1 MERIQTRT
9 PIARIPVVRLESPH
23 APSWSAARSLA
34 LVIAL
39 GGAAVLYSYYAGMVG
54 TSAVGNALWGGIPDA
69 ARPLYTINMFL
80 AAAGFF
86 LFSPYLVFR
95 LAPESTSPDSSARL
109 QRIRL
114 FYLLVLIPSALWVPL
129 TGNVIAH
136 PSTSA
141 WLAVRLDLFLVAI
154 GTLGLFWEVLSSRP
168 AEPWGRRLALLGLIP
183 FSMQTVV
190 LDALVWPVYFPA
202 AS

>member
-23 APSWSAARSLA
+23 ATSRSAARSLT

-39 GGAAVLYSYYAGMVG
+39 GGTAVLYSYYAGMVG
-54 TSAVGNALWGGIPDA
+54 TAAVGNALWGGIPDA
-69 ARPLYTINMFL
+69 ARPLYTINMFF

-109 QRIRL
+109 QRIWL

-168 AEPWGRRLALLGLIP
+168 AAPWGRRLALLGLIP

>member
-1 MERIQTRT
+1 MDIN
-9 PIARIPVVRLESPH
+9 V
-23 APSWSAARSLA
+23 
-34 LVIAL
+34 L
-39 GGAAVLYSYYAGMVG
+39 GGAAVLGSYVWGALHPE
-54 TSAVGNALWGGIPDA
+54 SFRALWGGVPDA
-69 ARPLYTINMFL
+69 LRPLYTINMFL

-109 QRIRL
+109 QRIWL

-136 PSTSA
+136 PSNSA